1 MTLHESDMVEFK
13 ESFDRE
19 IVITA
24 GSFVNTRGGTIFI
37 GISDRGNII
46 GTLIGIESLK
56 ERVNTTSESTEP
68 RLIPE
73 IEEIS
78 SEVKPIVAIS
88 IKKKPPKTGISQ
100 GQVLPARWRQQPDDA
115 APRAE
120 MHLQSI
126 GSSWDLTPAPKNPLR
141 EI

>member
-24 GSFVNTRGGTIFI
+24 GSFANTRGGTVFI

-56 ERVNTTSESTEP
+56 EWVNTISESTEP

-78 SEVKPIVAIS
+78 SEAKPIVAIR
-88 IKKKPPKTGISQ
+88 IKENPLKPVSARGSCY
-100 GQVLPARWRQQPDDA
+100 PAR
-115 APRAE
+115 
-120 MHLQSI
+120 
-126 GSSWDLTPAPKNPLR
+126 
-141 EI
+141 